1 MFEKYSRGGY
11 PTYDPAAHEHLL
23 RDRLIRFG
31 TWGDPAAA
39 PVALWEMLAGLALNR
54 TGYSHQWRKLDVNVW
69 GRFLMASV
77 DTPEDAR
84 EAWAAGWRTFRVRR
98 ASEAVLPN
106 EIICPASDEAGKR
119 RTCAECKACSGTKG
133 SSAARSV
140 VIIVHGLAWKVA
152 RFEETRAR
160 IEAGRRVALSLV

>member
-1 MFEKYSRGGY
+1 VFEKYSRGGY
-11 PTYDPAAHEHLL
+11 PTYHPAAHEHLL

-39 PVALWEMLAGLALNR
+39 PVELWTMLAGLARGR
-54 TGYSHQWRKLDVNVW
+54 TGYSHQWRRADPGLRPLV
-69 GRFLMASV
+69 MASV
-77 DTPEDAR
+77 DTPEDMA
-84 EAWAAGWRTFRVRR
+84 EAHAVGWRTFRVRR
-98 ASEAVLPN
+98 ASEPVLPS
-106 EIICPASDEAGKR
+106 EIICPASAEAGKR
-119 RTCAECKACSGTKG
+119 RTCETCKACSGATS

-140 VIIVHGLAWKVA
+140 VIVVHGLRWKTE